1 MNQLQKKVFDWPKKI
16 IVGRY
21 KENNMWVLKVSIKS
35 GGILYQFQT
44 KIEQDFQE
52 SCLFLE

>member
-1 MNQLQKKVFDWPKKI
+1 VFDWPKKI